1 MGIPWHEAVT
11 GGSILGT
18 KLVLNELVAYI
29 QLAAI
34 APESLSESTR
44 LILTYALCGFANFGS
59 LGIML
64 GGLMTLV
71 PERRDELLVLAP
83 KTVLSGTLVNCL
95 TGTVVG
101 LVLAPGA

>member
-1 MGIPWHEAVT
+1 
-11 GGSILGT
+11 
-18 KLVLNELVAYI
+18 
-29 QLAAI
+29 
-34 APESLSESTR
+34 
-44 LILTYALCGFANFGS
+44 
-59 LGIML
+59 ML